1 MQGTVLQLEV
11 AEGDTVEAGQ
21 VVAVVE
27 AMKMENEV
35 QALHAGT
42 VAAVHVQTG
51 QGVQAG
57 QTLIEL
63 EGA

>member
-1 MQGTVLQLEV
+1 
-11 AEGDTVEAGQ
+11 
-21 VVAVVE
+21 
-27 AMKMENEV
+27 MKMENEV
-35 QALHAGT
+35 QSLHAGT
-42 VAAVHVQTG
+42 VAAVHVQAG

>member
-1 MQGTVLQLEV
+1 MALKLEISK
-11 AEGDTVEAGQ
+11 
-21 VVAVVE
+21 

-35 QALHAGT
+35 QSLHAGT